1 MNLETLKLFC
11 DVVRSRSFSRG
22 AALSAV
28 SQSAASQAI
37 NQLEAEVGVQLIDR
51 TRRPFILTAEGEVY
65 YKGACEILENYESL
79 MANVQAIGQEIRGVV
94 RVSAIYSVGLH
105 DMAQCVQG
113 FMSQFPRA
121 KVRLTYQ
128 RPAEIY
134 EAVLNDEADLGIVSY
149 PSASRELGIIP
160 LGDEEMVLCCRP
172 DHHLASRKEIPL
184 RLLNGE
190 DFVTFDRDLAIR
202 KELDRCLREEQ
213 LAVRVVMEFDNIE
226 TIKQAIHI
234 GAGVSILPE
243 PTVRKEVRK
252 GTLAAVRLAG
262 NQLTRPI
269 GIIHRQRKAFTPV
282 LSKFVEILAATKH
295 SVPGPVQPVSNP
307 ARSS

>member
-22 AALSAV
+22 AALNAV

-79 MANVQAIGQEIRGVV
+79 MASVQAIRQEIRGVV

-105 DMAQCVQG
+105 DMAQCVQT

-134 EAVLNDEADLGIVSY
+134 EAVVNDEADLGIVSY

-160 LGDEEMVLCCRP
+160 LGDEEMVLCCRM

-226 TIKQAIHI
+226 TIKQAILI

-252 GTLAAVRLAG
+252 GTLAAIRLAG
-262 NQLTRPI
+262 NRLTRPI

-282 LSKFVEILAATKH
+282 LSKFVEILTETKRG
-295 SVPGPVQPVSNP
+295 VPGPAQVVTKPV
-307 ARSS
+307 RSA